1 MKTKALRMYGKHD
14 LRLEE
19 FDLPA
24 IKDDEILAHIISD
37 SVCMSSYKEAEQ
49 GSEHKRVPKDI
60 AVNPVIIGHEFCG
73 ELIEVGK
80 KWQGRF
86 KAGQR
91 FSIQPNMRHPD
102 VVGGLGAPGYSF
114 PYIGGAATYIVIP
127 KEVMEQN
134 CLLEYNGESFYFG
147 SIAEPMS
154 CIVAAFKAT
163 YHIEENY
170 IHHMGCVEGGNMA
183 ILAGVG
189 PMGIGAI
196 DLAIHSDRKP
206 GRFVVTDIDDIRLAR
221 AASIY
226 PEAEAKK
233 NGVELIYVN
242 TKNLSDPVK
251 QLKDLTGG
259 KGYDDV
265 FVFAPVKSVVEQGNQ
280 ILGFDGCLNFFAG
293 PTDTQFS
300 ATLNFY
306 DIHYSSHGGHARLAE
321 AYERGKD
328 QPGCHDNACGRAGR
342 GSLHDP

>member
-170 IHHMGCVEGGNMA
+170 IHRMGCVEGGNMA

-206 GRFVVTDIDDIRLAR
+206 GRLVVTDIDDIRLAR

-280 ILGFDGCLNFFAG
+280 ILGFDGC
-293 PTDTQFS
+293 
-300 ATLNFY
+300 
-306 DIHYSSHGGHARLAE
+306 
-321 AYERGKD
+321 
-328 QPGCHDNACGRAGR
+328 
-342 GSLHDP
+342 